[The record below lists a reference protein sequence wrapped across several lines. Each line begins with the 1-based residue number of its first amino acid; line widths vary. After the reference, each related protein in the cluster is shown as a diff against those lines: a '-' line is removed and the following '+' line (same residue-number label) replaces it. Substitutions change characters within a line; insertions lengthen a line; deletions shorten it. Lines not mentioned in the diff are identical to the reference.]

1 MAFSSQQIV
10 FPVSAWESKYTGLLN
25 IETDDEANDVY
36 DINGSK
42 PSAVLYTSYDASGEA
57 ITGSI
62 FISAAQDLIVVVG
75 QQFEATDGQ
84 ITKDYYSITVFYE
97 SNFSTSVAAFDTAS
111 DQPPI
116 GSLPSNSVVT
126 IL

>member
-1 MAFSSQQIV
+1 MEFSTQQIV
-10 FPVSAWESKYTGLLN
+10 FPVSAWGSKYTGLAN

-36 DINGSK
+36 DINGIK
-42 PSAVLYTSYDASGEA
+42 PSAVLYTSYDANGEA
-57 ITGSI
+57 ITGAV
-62 FISAAQDLIVVVG
+62 FVSAAQDLIVVVG
-75 QQFEATDGQ
+75 QQFEATDGE
-84 ITKDYYSITVFYE
+84 TTEDYYSMTVFYQ
-97 SNFSTSVAAFDTAS
+97 SNFSTSVGAFDTAS